1 MGVTVLKKLV
11 VAIDGPAG
19 AGKSTVAQLAA
30 KKLGYTYID
39 TGAMYRA
46 VAWKVLQQGGA
57 VTDERILAVIPA
69 IDVDLS
75 YENGHTTV
83 RVDGQDV
90 TGEIRT
96 PEVSHIVSKVAA
108 LGPVREKMV
117 DLQRK
122 MAARGGVLMD
132 GRDIATNVLPNAEVK
147 IYLTASIEERAQRR
161 YKELCGKGMA
171 VNLTDIQ
178 HDIAARDKADMER
191 EISPLVKADDAVLL
205 DTTGL
210 TIDEVVAK
218 ILEMVGEKA

>member
-1 MGVTVLKKLV
+1 MKKLV

-30 KKLGYTYID
+30 KELGYTYID

-46 VAWKVLQQGGA
+46 VAWKVLQQGGE
-57 VTDERILAVIPA
+57 VTDEKILAVIPD

-75 YENGHTTV
+75 YENGKTTV

-96 PEVSHIVSKVAA
+96 PEVSHIVSQVAA

-122 MAARGGVLMD
+122 MAERGGVLMD
-132 GRDIATNVLPNAEVK
+132 GRDIATNVLPGADVK
-147 IYLTASIEERAQRR
+147 IYLTASIAERANRR
-161 YKELCGKGMA
+161 YKELREKGLA
-171 VNLTDIQ
+171 VNLADIE

-191 EISPLVKADDAVLL
+191 EISPLVQAEDATLL
-205 DTTGL
+205 DTTGM
-210 TIDEVVAK
+210 TIPEVVAR
-218 ILEMVGEKA
+218 IIGICR

>member
-1 MGVTVLKKLV
+1 MKKLV

-30 KKLGYTYID
+30 KELGYTYID

-46 VAWKVLQQGGA
+46 VAWKVLQQGGE
-57 VTDERILAVIPA
+57 VTDEKILAVVPD

-75 YENGHTTV
+75 YENGKTTV

-90 TGEIRT
+90 TSEIRT

-122 MAARGGVLMD
+122 MAERGGVLMD
-132 GRDIATNVLPNAEVK
+132 GRDIATNVLPGADVK
-147 IYLTASIEERAQRR
+147 IYLTASIAERANRR
-161 YKELCGKGMA
+161 YKELREKGLA
-171 VNLTDIQ
+171 VDLADIE

-191 EISPLVKADDAVLL
+191 EISPLVQADDAVLL
-205 DTTGL
+205 DTTGMS
-210 TIDEVVAK
+210 IPEVVQK
-218 ILEMVGEKA
+218 IVGMCR

>member
-1 MGVTVLKKLV
+1 MKKLV

-30 KKLGYTYID
+30 KELGYTYID

-46 VAWKVLQQGGA
+46 VAWKVLQQGGE
-57 VTDERILAVIPA
+57 VTDEKILAVVPD

-75 YENGHTTV
+75 YENGKTTV

-90 TGEIRT
+90 TSEIRT

-122 MAARGGVLMD
+122 MAERGGVLMD
-132 GRDIATNVLPNAEVK
+132 GRDIATNVLPGADVK
-147 IYLTASIEERAQRR
+147 IYLTASIAERANRR
-161 YKELCGKGMA
+161 YKELREKGLA
-171 VNLTDIQ
+171 VDLADIE

-191 EISPLVKADDAVLL
+191 EISPLVQADDATFL
-205 DTTGL
+205 DTTGM
-210 TIDEVVAK
+210 TIPEVVAR
-218 ILEMVGEKA
+218 IIGMCR

>member
-1 MGVTVLKKLV
+1 MKKLV

-30 KKLGYTYID
+30 KELGYTYID

-46 VAWKVLQQGGA
+46 VAWKVLQQGGK
-57 VTDERILAVIPA
+57 VTDEKILAVIPD

-75 YENGHTTV
+75 YENGKTTV

-96 PEVSHIVSKVAA
+96 PEVSHIVSQVAA

-122 MAARGGVLMD
+122 MAERGGVLMD
-132 GRDIATNVLPNAEVK
+132 GRDIATNVLPGADVK
-147 IYLTASIEERAQRR
+147 IYLTASIAERANRR
-161 YKELCGKGMA
+161 YKELREKGLA
-171 VNLTDIQ
+171 VNLADIER
-178 HDIAARDKADMER
+178 DIAARDKADMER
-191 EISPLVKADDAVLL
+191 EISPLVQAEDATLL
-205 DTTGL
+205 DTTGM
-210 TIDEVVAK
+210 TIPEVVAR
-218 ILEMVGEKA
+218 IIGMCR

>member
-1 MGVTVLKKLV
+1 MKKLV

-30 KKLGYTYID
+30 KELGYTYID

-46 VAWKVLQQGGA
+46 VAWKVLQQGGE
-57 VTDERILAVIPA
+57 VTDEKILAVIPD

-75 YENGHTTV
+75 YENGKTTV

-96 PEVSHIVSKVAA
+96 PEVSHIVSQVAA

-122 MAARGGVLMD
+122 MAERGGVLMD
-132 GRDIATNVLPNAEVK
+132 GRDIATNVLPGADVK
-147 IYLTASIEERAQRR
+147 IYLTASIAERANRR
-161 YKELCGKGMA
+161 YKELREKGLA
-171 VNLTDIQ
+171 VSLADIER
-178 HDIAARDKADMER
+178 DIAARDKADMER
-191 EISPLVKADDAVLL
+191 EISPLVQAEDATLL
-205 DTTGL
+205 DTTGM
-210 TIDEVVAK
+210 TIPEVVAR
-218 ILEMVGEKA
+218 IIGMCR

>member
-1 MGVTVLKKLV
+1 MKKLV

-30 KKLGYTYID
+30 KELGYTYID

-46 VAWKVLQQGGA
+46 VAWKVLQQGGE
-57 VTDERILAVIPA
+57 VTDEKILAVVSD

-75 YENGHTTV
+75 YENGKTTV

-90 TGEIRT
+90 TSEIRT

-122 MAARGGVLMD
+122 MAERGGVLMD
-132 GRDIATNVLPNAEVK
+132 GRDIATNVLPGADVK
-147 IYLTASIEERAQRR
+147 IYLTASIAERANRR
-161 YKELCGKGMA
+161 YKELREKGLA
-171 VNLTDIQ
+171 VDLADI
-178 HDIAARDKADMER
+178 DMER
-191 EISPLVKADDAVLL
+191 EISPLVQADDATLL
-205 DTTGL
+205 DTTGM
-210 TIDEVVAK
+210 TIPEVVAR
-218 ILEMVGEKA
+218 IIGMCR